1 MATWKKI
8 IVSGS
13 DISQLNNDANYVVN
27 SGVDGVQLTGG
38 FSGSFT
44 GSGVFS
50 GDATLA
56 TVDGQTLS
64 SISSSIETRV
74 TAQESFSSSLDATF
88 ATDEQLSLVSESIV
102 NTLNSQTDDGGTF
115 GTSSFS
121 ITSITGSL
129 SVTGSTTIIGGGT
142 VYQQDGDTYITHEGA
157 AGDLYISSSNG
168 DTIIENVT
176 FNGGNIDTAGDVN
189 AEGNATFDGTGDQ
202 YITKNTAGD
211 LYVSA
216 SSGDTIIEN
225 VTVEGDNIH
234 VPGNI
239 YSTGSITFETSGDT
253 NITKNTAGDLNISST
268 NGNTVIEN
276 TTFNGNNVVIPGDL
290 TVQGTTFEA
299 QVTNLNVEDRYILL
313 NSGSSTVGDS
323 GLVFG
328 GSNGVAQNGAGLV
341 WDASYNGNDGR
352 LSVVGDMSAAAAGDV
367 TPTYHIAGVYEGSA
381 ANAATAQTDHPG
393 NIRIEGE
400 DIFIY
405 S

>member
-8 IVSGS
+8 VVSGS

-50 GDATLA
+50 GDASLA
-56 TVDGQTLS
+56 TVDGQTL
-64 SISSSIETRV
+64 T
-74 TAQESFSSSLDATF
+74 SFSSSVETRISASEAFSASLDATF
-88 ATDEQLSLVSESIV
+88 ATDAELTAVSESII

-115 GTSSFS
+115 GTSSLS
-121 ITSITGSL
+121 VTSITGSL
-129 SVTGSTTIIGGGT
+129 IVTGSTTIIDGGT
-142 VYQQDGDTYITHEGA
+142 VYQQEGDTYITHAGA
-157 AGDLYISSSNG
+157 TGDLYISSSNG
-168 DTIIENVT
+168 DTIIENIT
-176 FNGGNIDTAGDVN
+176 FSGDNIDSAGDIN
-189 AEGNATFDGTGDQ
+189 MEGDQYFDGTGNQ
-202 YITKNTAGD
+202 YITKATAGD
-211 LYVSA
+211 LYISA
-216 SSGDTIIEN
+216 SSGNTIIEN
-225 VTVEGDNIH
+225 VKVEGDNIH
-234 VPGNI
+234 VPGDI

-253 NITKNTAGDLNISST
+253 NITKNTAGDLNVSST

-313 NSGSSTVGDS
+313 NSGSSATGDS

-352 LSVVGDMSAAAAGDV
+352 LSVVGDMNAAAAGDV
-367 TPTYHIAGVYEGSA
+367 TPTYHIAGVFEGTDTD
-381 ANAATAQTDHPG
+381 AATAQADHSG
-393 NIRIEGE
+393 NIRVEGG

>member
-8 IVSGS
+8 VVSGS

-50 GDATLA
+50 GDASLA
-56 TVDGQTLS
+56 TVDGQTLTLF
-64 SISSSIETRV
+64 SSSVETR
-74 TAQESFSSSLDATF
+74 FSASEAFSASLDATF
-88 ATDEQLSLVSESIV
+88 ATDAELTAVSESII
-102 NTLNSQTDDGGTF
+102 NTLNSQTNNGGTF
-115 GTSSFS
+115 GTSSLS
-121 ITSITGSL
+121 VTSITGSL
-129 SVTGSTTIIGGGT
+129 IVTGSTTIIDGGT
-142 VYQQDGDTYITHEGA
+142 VYQQDGDTYITHAGA
-157 AGDLYISSSNG
+157 SGDLYISSSNG
-168 DTIIENVT
+168 DTIIENIT
-176 FNGGNIDTAGDVN
+176 FNGDNIDSAGDIN
-189 AEGNATFDGTGDQ
+189 MEGDQYFDGTGDQ
-202 YITKNTAGD
+202 YITKATAGD
-211 LYVSA
+211 LYISA
-216 SSGDTIIEN
+216 SSGNTVVEN
-225 VTVEGDNIH
+225 VTIEGDNIH
-234 VPGNI
+234 VPGDI
-239 YSTGSITFETSGDT
+239 YSTGSITFETTGDT
-253 NITKNTAGDLNISST
+253 NITKNTAGDLNVSST

-313 NSGSSTVGDS
+313 NSGSSTIGDS

-328 GSNGVAQNGAGLV
+328 GTNGVAQNGAGLV

-367 TPTYHIAGVYEGSA
+367 TPTYHIAGVFEGTDT
-381 ANAATAQTDHPG
+381 NAATAQADHPG
-393 NIRIEGE
+393 NIRVEGA